1 MPTSTWFR
9 LSVGKRERVLEV
21 AMREFGEH
29 GYSTGSLNTIAREA
43 GIAKGS
49 LFQYFTDKM
58 EFYAFVCDE
67 ASRRV
72 REEMERR
79 IARTGFDQPFEDW
92 LFDVFCEWTE
102 YMAEHPL
109 ERTLTAALNFELDNK
124 VRSLVRDT
132 SNQHYLQVIE
142 PMLRTWKER
151 GAIRADTDLEVLTTT
166 LLLVLPFVALAPYY
180 DGLDPVHGLRGRT
193 PAEQRPVIRQL
204 IAGLRPMFAPPEPED
219 AGQGEDEL
227 DLLG

>member
-9 LSVGKRERVLEV
+9 LNVAKRERVFEV
-21 AMREFGEH
+21 AMREFGEN

-49 LFQYFTDKM
+49 LFQYFSDKL

-79 IARTGFDQPFEDW
+79 MALIDFDQSFDEW
-92 LFDVFCEWTE
+92 LVDAFCDWTE

-109 ERTLTAALNFELDNK
+109 ERAVTAATNFELDNS
-124 VRSLVRDT
+124 VRSVVRDT
-132 SNQHYLQVIE
+132 ANQHYLQVIH
-142 PMLRTWKER
+142 PLLQLWQER
-151 GAIRADTDLEVLTTT
+151 GEIRADADLDVIATWMMMI
-166 LLLVLPFVALAPYY
+166 LPFLALAPYY
-180 DGLDPVHGLRGRT
+180 DGLDPIHKLRGRT
-193 PAEQRPVIRQL
+193 PAEQRQVIRQL
-204 IAGLRPMFAPPEPED
+204 IAGFRPIFAPVK
-219 AGQGEDEL
+219 
-227 DLLG
+227 

>member
-49 LFQYFTDKM
+49 LFQYFSDKL
-58 EFYAFVCDE
+58 EFFAFVCDE
-67 ASRRV
+67 VSRRV

-79 IARTGFDQPFEDW
+79 IALTDFDQPFEDW

-109 ERTLTAALNFELDNK
+109 ERALTAALHFELDNN
-124 VRSLVRDT
+124 VRSVVRGT
-132 SNQHYLQVIE
+132 ANQHYLQVID
-142 PMLRTWKER
+142 PMLRLWRDR
-151 GAIRADTDLEVLTTT
+151 GAFREGADLEVLITT
-166 LLLVLPFVALAPYY
+166 LLLTLPFLALAPYY
-180 DGLDPVHGLRGRT
+180 DGLDPVHDLRGRT
-193 PAEQRPVIRQL
+193 PPEQRPVIRQL
-204 IAGLRPMFAPPEPED
+204 IAGMRPMFRPDGAD
-219 AGQGEDEL
+219 TDGD
-227 DLLG
+227 

>member
-9 LSVGKRERVLEV
+9 LNVAKRERVFEV
-21 AMREFGEH
+21 AMREFGEN

-49 LFQYFTDKM
+49 LFQYFSDKL

-79 IARTGFDQPFEDW
+79 MALIDFEQSFDEW
-92 LFDVFCEWTE
+92 LVDAFCDWTE

-109 ERTLTAALNFELDNK
+109 ERGITAATNFELDNS
-124 VRSLVRDT
+124 VRSVVRDT
-132 SNQHYLQVIE
+132 ANQHYLQVIH
-142 PMLRTWKER
+142 PLLRLWQER
-151 GAIRADTDLEVLTTT
+151 GEIRADADLDVVATWMMMI
-166 LLLVLPFVALAPYY
+166 LPFLALAPYY
-180 DGLDPVHGLRGRT
+180 DGLDPIHQLRGRT
-193 PAEQRPVIRQL
+193 PAEQRQVIRQL
-204 IAGLRPMFAPPEPED
+204 IAGFRPIFAPD
-219 AGQGEDEL
+219 K
-227 DLLG
+227 